1 MGWAGLSTAWNQ
13 TPHPLLC
20 SWAAHSGLSWLS
32 KFGVRDISQDPP
44 IMTEE
49 LGYFAQ
55 VETLSFIS
63 SEICF
68 IASQR
73 HWYLGSVSPALS
85 KGL

>member
-1 MGWAGLSTAWNQ
+1 MGWAGLSIAGTRL
-13 TPHPLLC
+13 P
-20 SWAAHSGLSWLS
+20 SLSSVLGQHILDSVWLS

-63 SEICF
+63 PEICF
-68 IASQR
+68 IALQR
-73 HWYLGSVSPALS
+73 HCALDQ
-85 KGL
+85 

>member
-1 MGWAGLSTAWNQ
+1 MGWAGLSTAWTQ
-13 TPHPLLC
+13 TPRPLLC

-32 KFGVRDISQDPP
+32 KFGGKGHFPGSTNHDR
-44 IMTEE
+44 E

-68 IASQR
+68 IALQR
-73 HWYLGSVSPALS
+73 HWCFESQ
-85 KGL
+85 

>member
-1 MGWAGLSTAWNQ
+1 MGWAVLSTAGNQ
-13 TPHPLLC
+13 TPQPLLC
-20 SWAAHSGLSWLS
+20 SWAAHSGLCWLS

-63 SEICF
+63 PEICF
-68 IASQR
+68 IASQK
-73 HWYLGSVSPALS
+73 HCALDQ
-85 KGL
+85 